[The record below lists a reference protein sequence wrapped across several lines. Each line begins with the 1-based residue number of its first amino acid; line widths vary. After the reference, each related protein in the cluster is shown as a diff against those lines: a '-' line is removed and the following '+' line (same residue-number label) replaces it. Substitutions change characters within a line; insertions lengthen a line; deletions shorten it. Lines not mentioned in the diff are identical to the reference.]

1 MCPGGNRV
9 VSREAVL
16 PVNFGSLSFVVCCVD
31 FKLCNS
37 DKLTA
42 LNRFI
47 FPKIAKVVL
56 QEESKISFLF
66 NETISALLD
75 ESRMIS
81 PKAINLKGERQFSQ

>member
-1 MCPGGNRV
+1 MGPGGTRV

-31 FKLCNS
+31 FKLSWNS

-47 FPKIAKVVL
+47 FPKIAKVIFARRKQDFFPV
-56 QEESKISFLF
+56 
-66 NETISALLD
+66 
-75 ESRMIS
+75 
-81 PKAINLKGERQFSQ
+81 